1 MSDYS
6 FNNGKF
12 SVVVSNIKSSIYD
25 VVSAVN
31 VKLFELGENGKS
43 KLGEELEKELKE
55 LIQASTTLTTRISKI
70 DKMIDLDELEESSLI
85 DVDSSKDDSIDNV
98 KLEPRD
104 IKIDNIEKDDEEV
117 SISTNALENLM
128 SDSDN
133 TVEVNVDEVE
143 DSAPEITPA
152 TEDKSEVDVPEITV
166 ASEEK
171 VEDGVPQV
179 APATEDKPEENVPE
193 IAVAGEEKVEDKPS
207 EKTTDSENDPFIDLA
222 NFSFTK
228 GEPKAEVKEEKS
240 EVPSKPLEGVVS
252 VEEEKKESV
261 EIPNIDLSNISGV
274 VQDTPKEE
282 MPVLSEKE
290 ASIERQ
296 RKEANT
302 KKISYII
309 DKEGKDATRAI
320 LVTSTQFDKLLLSH
334 DRQKALCKYRNMF
347 NGEVGSVDVGP
358 SIEGVP
364 NNNETKM
371 PESNENLSL
380 EEMLNKATELYKS
393 GDIKGAE
400 ELYNKISEINGSNK

>member
-171 VEDGVPQV
+171 VE
-179 APATEDKPEENVPE
+179 
-193 IAVAGEEKVEDKPS
+193 
-207 EKTTDSENDPFIDLA
+207 
-222 NFSFTK
+222 
-228 GEPKAEVKEEKS
+228 
-240 EVPSKPLEGVVS
+240 
-252 VEEEKKESV
+252 
-261 EIPNIDLSNISGV
+261 
-274 VQDTPKEE
+274 
-282 MPVLSEKE
+282 
-290 ASIERQ
+290 
-296 RKEANT
+296 
-302 KKISYII
+302 Y
-309 DKEGKDATRAI
+309 
-320 LVTSTQFDKLLLSH
+320 
-334 DRQKALCKYRNMF
+334 QK
-347 NGEVGSVDVGP
+347 
-358 SIEGVP
+358 
-364 NNNETKM
+364 
-371 PESNENLSL
+371 
-380 EEMLNKATELYKS
+380 
-393 GDIKGAE
+393 
-400 ELYNKISEINGSNK
+400 

>member
-31 VKLFELGENGKS
+31 VKLFELGENDKS

-55 LIQASTTLTTRISKI
+55 LIQASTTLTARISKI

-166 ASEEK
+166 ATEEK

-179 APATEDKPEENVPE
+179 APATEEKVEENVPE

-207 EKTTDSENDPFIDLA
+207 EKTTDSGNDSLIDLA
-222 NFSFTK
+222 DFSFTK
-228 GEPKAEVKEEKS
+228 GGSKTEVKEEKS
-240 EVPSKPLEGVVS
+240 EVPSK
-252 VEEEKKESV
+252 
-261 EIPNIDLSNISGV
+261 
-274 VQDTPKEE
+274 
-282 MPVLSEKE
+282 
-290 ASIERQ
+290 
-296 RKEANT
+296 
-302 KKISYII
+302 
-309 DKEGKDATRAI
+309 
-320 LVTSTQFDKLLLSH
+320 
-334 DRQKALCKYRNMF
+334 
-347 NGEVGSVDVGP
+347 
-358 SIEGVP
+358 
-364 NNNETKM
+364 
-371 PESNENLSL
+371 
-380 EEMLNKATELYKS
+380 
-393 GDIKGAE
+393 IKTFRRC
-400 ELYNKISEINGSNK
+400 SFS

>member
-1 MSDYS
+1 MGDYS

-31 VKLFELGENGKS
+31 VKLFELGDSGKS

-55 LIQASTTLTTRISKI
+55 LIQASTALTTRISKI

-98 KLEPRD
+98 KLEPRE
-104 IKIDNIEKDDEEV
+104 IKVDNIEKDDEEV
-117 SISTNALENLM
+117 TISTNALENLM

-171 VEDGVPQV
+171 VEDGVPQI
-179 APATEDKPEENVPE
+179 APATEEKPEENVPE
-193 IAVAGEEKVEDKPS
+193 IAVAGEEKVEDKSS
-207 EKTTDSENDPFIDLA
+207 EKTTNSGNDSLIDLA
-222 NFSFTK
+222 DFSFTK
-228 GEPKAEVKEEKS
+228 GGTKAEVKEEKS

-261 EIPNIDLSNISGV
+261 EIPNIDLSNVSGV

-282 MPVLSEKE
+282 LPVLSEKE

-320 LVTSTQFDKLLLSH
+320 LVTSAQFDKLLLSH

-347 NGEVGSVDVGP
+347 NGEVGSADVGP

-364 NNNETKM
+364 NNNEIKT

>member
-171 VEDGVPQV
+171 VED
-179 APATEDKPEENVPE
+179 E
-193 IAVAGEEKVEDKPS
+193 PS